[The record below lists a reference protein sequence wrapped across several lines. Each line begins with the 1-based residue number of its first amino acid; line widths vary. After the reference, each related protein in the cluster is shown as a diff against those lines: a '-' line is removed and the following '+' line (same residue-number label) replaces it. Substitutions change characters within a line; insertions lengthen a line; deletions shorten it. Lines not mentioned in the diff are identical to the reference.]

1 MGAEPVT
8 VGQSQVCDTID
19 LWYAAGFGRRPWGD
33 ALRATAALF
42 GGAGAGTFDLDRT
55 TRSIGQYHR
64 DETVTGANDYLARMR
79 EIDPR
84 MHYSLAHPQAR
95 IVADYQILSEAEIR
109 RHEFYDLVER
119 ITGTRYFLGARVLDD
134 GSRSVFTSI
143 VFSRRQGHADE
154 AKAELLRRLAPHMSN
169 AWRVSGLR
177 HDLETTTTLAETLA
191 VTRDCGVIGLNAN
204 GTLLSMNAV
213 AESLVARNDG
223 LVVDDGEVRAARA
236 ANDRALQKLVG
247 ETLNAFNDALNTA
260 GGVITIARPSG
271 RTPFVLRVV
280 PCLGQRLSDSTRLPA
295 VLIFLADPDRQVTPR
310 TDLLLALGLSK
321 AEAGIAELLAG
332 GKTLAE
338 AARSR
343 GVSHNTA
350 RAQLRSI
357 FAKLHVRSQ
366 VELVS
371 VLCEVTRIE
380 DGIR

>member
-1 MGAEPVT
+1 MT
-8 VGQSQVCDTID
+8 VRQSQVFDAID
-19 LWYAAGFGRRPWGD
+19 LWYAVGFGQRPWGD
-33 ALRATAALF
+33 ALRTTAALF
-42 GGAGAGTFDLDRT
+42 GGTGMGTFDLDRT
-55 TRSIGQYHR
+55 TRSIGRYHR
-64 DETVTGANDYLARMR
+64 DEMNSGASDYLARMR

-84 MHYSLAHPQAR
+84 MNYSLAHLQSR

-109 RHEFYDLVER
+109 RHEFYDWVER
-119 ITGTRYFLGARVLDD
+119 TTGTRYFLGARVLDD
-134 GSRSVFTSI
+134 GPRSVFTSI
-143 VFSRRQGHADE
+143 VFSPRQGHADE
-154 AKAELLRRLAPHMSN
+154 AKAALLRRLAPHISN
-169 AWRVSGLR
+169 AWRVSALR
-177 HDLETTTTLAETLA
+177 HDLGTTATLAETLA
-191 VTRDCGVIGLNAN
+191 VTRDCGVVGLNAD
-204 GTLLSMNAV
+204 GTLLFMNAV
-213 AESLVARNDG
+213 AESLVARHDG
-223 LVVDDGEVRAARA
+223 LIVDDGQVRAARA
-236 ANDRALQKLVG
+236 ADNRTLQKLVG
-247 ETLNAFNDALNTA
+247 ETLNAFNDALDAA

-295 VLIFLADPDRQVTPR
+295 VLIFLADPDRQATPR

-332 GKTLAE
+332 GKTLTE

-366 VELVS
+366 VELVN

-380 DGIR
+380 DGVR

>member
-1 MGAEPVT
+1 MT
-8 VGQSQVCDTID
+8 VGRSQVCDAID
-19 LWYAAGFGRRPWGD
+19 LWYAAGFGQRSWGD

-42 GGAGAGTFDLDRT
+42 GGTGAGTFDLDRT

-64 DETVTGANDYLARMR
+64 DEMDSGASDYLARMR

-109 RHEFYDLVER
+109 RHEFYDWIER
-119 ITGTRYFLGARVLDD
+119 TTGTRYFLGARVLDD

-143 VFSRRQGHADE
+143 VFSPRHGHADE
-154 AKAELLRRLAPHMSN
+154 AQAALLHRLAPHMSN
-169 AWRVSGLR
+169 AWRVSTLR
-177 HDLETTTTLAETLA
+177 QDLETTTTLAETLA
-191 VTRDCGVIGLNAN
+191 VARDCGVVGINAD
-204 GTLLSMNAV
+204 GTILFMNAV

-223 LVVDDGEVRAARA
+223 LIVEGGQVHAARA
-236 ANDRALQKLVG
+236 GNDRALQKLVG
-247 ETLNAFNDALNTA
+247 ETLNALNDALDTA

-271 RTPFVLRVV
+271 RTPFVLRAV
-280 PCLGQRLSDSTRLPA
+280 PCLGQRLSDPTRLPA
-295 VLIFLADPDRQVTPR
+295 ALLFLADPDRQAAPR
-310 TDLLLALGLSK
+310 TDLLLALGLSQ
-321 AEAGIAELLAG
+321 AEAGIAQLLAG
-332 GKTLAE
+332 GQTLAE

-380 DGIR
+380 GGIRS